1 MLGAIVGDIVG
12 SPYERAGRKG
22 DQFPLFSSASRFTD
36 DTVLTV
42 AVADALLGDRAY
54 GPAIRRWGRQYPR
67 AGYGGAFRQW
77 LWTDP
82 PQPYG
87 SFGNGSAMRASPV
100 GWACATIETAL
111 AEAEQTALPTH
122 NHPEGVKG
130 AQAVALAV
138 FMARQRLT
146 KEAVRQELA
155 RRFGY
160 DLSRSIDE
168 IRPSY
173 SFDVTC
179 QGSVPEALIAFLDA
193 NDFEEAIRLAVS
205 LGGDADT
212 QACIAGSVA
221 EAFWGIPRAIAETA
235 RGLLT
240 PDLLDVLDRFQARFG
255 VPQG

>member
-1 MLGAIVGDIVG
+1 MLGAIIGDIVG
-12 SPYERAGRKG
+12 SPYEQAGRKG
-22 DQFPLFSSASRFTD
+22 LQFPLFSSASRFTD

-100 GWACATIETAL
+100 GWARATVETVL

-138 FMARQRLT
+138 VMAHRTGLRARGAHRILRRERIRGGNPACRVARWRRRHAGVHRRQR
-146 KEAVRQELA
+146 R
-155 RRFGY
+155 
-160 DLSRSIDE
+160 
-168 IRPSY
+168 
-173 SFDVTC
+173 
-179 QGSVPEALIAFLDA
+179 
-193 NDFEEAIRLAVS
+193 
-205 LGGDADT
+205 
-212 QACIAGSVA
+212 
-221 EAFWGIPRAIAETA
+221 
-235 RGLLT
+235 RGLLGH
-240 PDLLDVLDRFQARFG
+240 PASDR
-255 VPQG
+255 